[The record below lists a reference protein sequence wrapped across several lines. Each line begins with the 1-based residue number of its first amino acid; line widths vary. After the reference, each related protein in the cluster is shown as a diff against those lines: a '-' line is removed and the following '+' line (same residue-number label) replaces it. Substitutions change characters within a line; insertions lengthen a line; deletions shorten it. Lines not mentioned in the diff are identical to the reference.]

1 MITQIDKMAE
11 SFVDVDG
18 AILVSES
25 LTSTTEV
32 RDEIETDTMVG
43 ALPAPRIAF
52 VREHTN

>member
-43 ALPAPRIAF
+43 AYYLHP
-52 VREHTN
+52 E